1 VWHASISIA
10 SRGGGRLHQPKRAEA
25 NAIAALAG
33 VGDPH
38 REWWLYNPRARVGH
52 LRIPVTLEELELI
65 PPGIV
70 TMDAGATGPQRKRR
84 ATA

>member
-1 VWHASISIA
+1 MWHASTSIQDRR
-10 SRGGGRLHQPKRAEA
+10 SGPLHRPKHAEA
-25 NAIAALAG
+25 HAIAALAG

-52 LRIPVTLEELELI
+52 LRIPVTLAELELI

-70 TMDAGATGPQRKRR
+70 TMDAGETGPQRKRR
-84 ATA
+84 ATP